1 MVLYEDSIFCVYKS
15 LYSTMG
21 MYSICVLKCVFM
33 CLCLCVCVC
42 VRQTHRETESSLYT
56 LIDMI
61 KLSSLAVTIYS
72 GYLHF
77 NILIQTN
84 YITLYLI
91 S

>member
-21 MYSICVLKCVFM
+21 MYSICVLKCVFV
-33 CLCLCVCVC
+33 CLCLCVCIIE
-42 VRQTHRETESSLYT
+42 RERETESSLYT

-61 KLSSLAVTIYS
+61 KLSSLAVTIYL

-77 NILIQTN
+77 NILIQSN

-91 S
+91 F

>member
-42 VRQTHRETESSLYT
+42 VGVCVCVRERDTQRDREF
-56 LIDMI
+56 I
-61 KLSSLAVTIYS
+61 IY
-72 GYLHF
+72 L
-77 NILIQTN
+77 N
-84 YITLYLI
+84 
-91 S
+91 